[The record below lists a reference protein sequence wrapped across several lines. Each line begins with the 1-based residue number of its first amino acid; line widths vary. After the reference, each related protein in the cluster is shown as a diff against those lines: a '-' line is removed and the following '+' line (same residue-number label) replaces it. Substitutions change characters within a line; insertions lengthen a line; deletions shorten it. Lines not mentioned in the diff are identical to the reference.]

1 METVEKIK
9 LTEKQIADVENG
21 KIVAIK
27 ASWDEFLE
35 FTLQCKYKT
44 DYHNG
49 EIIIMGA
56 ANPLHE
62 LLVSDFIMLF
72 GNFYKSKGYL
82 IAGSN
87 LGISIPEMDSY
98 YNPDVTIIKDK
109 LKFKK
114 DSKFIITNPFIIIEI
129 LSKSTAYYDF
139 FEKRQK
145 YQKLEDLQEM
155 VFVDRFLKTINVFK
169 RTNDPKVWME
179 TIYDS
184 PNDLVVVDILT
195 FELGGIFNNLPNIP
209 E

>member
-9 LTEKQIADVENG
+9 LTEKQIGDVENG

-35 FTLQCKYKT
+35 FTLQRKYKT

-62 LLVSDFIMLF
+62 VLVSDFIMLF

-114 DSKFIITNPFIIIEI
+114 DSKFIFTNPFIIIEI

-169 RTNDPKVWME
+169 RTNDHKVWVE
-179 TIYDS
+179 TVYDS

-195 FELGGIFNNLPNIP
+195 FELGGIFNNLPNI
-209 E
+209 ED